1 MLPYCA
7 EGTPLLLKHTSAD
20 PFASPDEEPVQD
32 APTLPKSER
41 PAESAILLAPYDPSQ
56 LLDATTPDYFV
67 CLTERNRIRMV
78 TPKDVVDID
87 TEASLL
93 KSLYTY
99 GMYPPPHMTCILL
112 PKDVVDIDTEASL
125 LKSQYTVEEDTC
137 HDIDT
142 EASSLKSLHT
152 VWPCRCRD
160 NMIGN

>member
-56 LLDATTPDYFV
+56 LLDATTPDYYV

-93 KSLYTY
+93 KSL
-99 GMYPPPHMTCILL
+99 C
-112 PKDVVDIDTEASL
+112 
-125 LKSQYTVEEDTC
+125 TVEEDTR
-137 HDIDT
+137 HMSIQWRRI
-142 EASSLKSLHT
+142 H
-152 VWPCRCRD
+152 V
-160 NMIGN
+160 I

>member
-1 MLPYCA
+1 LPIYEVSFA
-7 EGTPLLLKHTSAD
+7 TDRHGSGTPLLLKHTSAD

-93 KSLYTY
+93 KS
-99 GMYPPPHMTCILL
+99 
-112 PKDVVDIDTEASL
+112 
-125 LKSQYTVEEDTC
+125 QYTVEEDTC